1 MAPRTPVAK
10 ARGALIA
17 LLVLI
22 LGMGGLLAFA
32 VQDDRAQWA
41 PLLALDLEGGT
52 QMVLSPQVE
61 GGEEIDAEQ
70 LEQAVEII
78 RQRVDGS
85 GVTESEIATQG
96 AENVVVGMPGVPDQE
111 TRELIQASA
120 NMEFRPVIQ
129 VEQDLDFLQETL
141 LDDEDLTEEEAEA
154 LEEEL
159 SATEEEGEDEPAAQP
174 EDFEE
179 PTAEPENGSDPNWIT
194 PEVAAD
200 FANFTCSTEISLE
213 ERAEAADDEPLI
225 ACDPASGVKYLLGPV
240 EVPGT
245 NIADSSFGLEQSP
258 SGQSTGRWAVT
269 INFDAEGTDSFRDT
283 TTRLVNLEAPRN
295 QFAIM
300 LDGQVISAPTTQA
313 AIVDGRPQITGDFT
327 EEEARGLSEQLRYG
341 SLPISFEI
349 ESEQQISATLGEEQ
363 LRLGL
368 LAGIIGLVL
377 VAGYAL
383 FQYRAL
389 GLVTIA
395 SLVVAGV
402 MTWWA
407 IALLGWSDGY
417 RLSLAGIAGLIVSI
431 GLTADSFIVYFERI
445 KDELRE
451 GRSLPGAVEAG
462 WARARRTI
470 LASKAVNI
478 IASVVLYLVA
488 VGNVR
493 GFAFTLGLTAIIDI
507 ILVFLFTHPLM
518 QLIARKK
525 FFAAGKRFSGLS
537 EKELGVDVLYR
548 GRGRFA
554 RSNVV
559 STGPAGPI
567 GPRDSTADPGGND
580 PRSSPLPRSAIS
592 PDDAKQARMQ
602 ELPEISEL
610 EWSRM
615 TIAERRRARDAAAS
629 RPGSDSSGQDS
640 ARETEAAEEL
650 VRPSETGSSGETP
663 TSRKTEEDR

>member
-1 MAPRTPVAK
+1 MAPRTPVAS

-17 LLVLI
+17 LLVLL

-32 VQDDRAQWA
+32 VQDGRAQWA

-70 LEQAVEII
+70 LDQAVEII

-120 NMEFRPVIQ
+120 NMEFRPVLQ
-129 VEQDLDFLQETL
+129 VEQDLDFLQQTL
-141 LDDEDLTEEEAEA
+141 LEDEDLTEEEAEA

-159 SATEEEGEDEPAAQP
+159 AATEEEGDDEPAAQP

-213 ERAEAADDEPLI
+213 ERAEAADDEPLS
-225 ACDPASGVKYLLGPV
+225 ACDPTSGVKYLLGPV

-245 NIADSSFGLEQSP
+245 SIADSSFGMEQSP

-269 INFDAEGTDSFRDT
+269 INFDADGTEAFRDT
-283 TTRLVNLEAPRN
+283 TTRLVNLEPPRN

-349 ESEQQISATLGEEQ
+349 ESEQQISATLGDEQ

-518 QLIARKK
+518 QLIARRK

-559 STGPAGPI
+559 SAGPAGPMT
-567 GPRDSTADPGGND
+567 PRDSTADPGEEG
-580 PRSSPLPRSAIS
+580 PPSTPLPRSAIS
-592 PDDAKQARMQ
+592 PDDAKQARIQ

-615 TIAERRRARDAAAS
+615 TIAERRRARA
-629 RPGSDSSGQDS
+629 
-640 ARETEAAEEL
+640 EAARQRSSAPEVGESAADTETSDE
-650 VRPSETGSSGETP
+650 RTGSREAHSSRGTS
-663 TSRKTEEDR
+663 TSRETEEDR

>member
-1 MAPRTPVAK
+1 MATRTPAAH
-10 ARGALIA
+10 ARGVLIG
-17 LLVLI
+17 LLVLL
-22 LGMGGLLAFA
+22 LGMGGLLAYA
-32 VQDDRAQWA
+32 VQDGRAQWA

-52 QMVLSPQVE
+52 QMVLSPQVDGE
-61 GGEEIDAEQ
+61 EEIDSEQ
-70 LEQAVEII
+70 LEQAVEVI

-96 AENVVVGMPGVPDQE
+96 AENVVVGMPGVPDAE

-120 NMEFRPVIQ
+120 DMEFRPVIQ
-129 VEQDLDFLQETL
+129 VEQDMEFMESL
-141 LDDEDLTEEEAEA
+141 LAEAEDLSEEDAEA

-159 SATEEEGEDEPAAQP
+159 GATEDEEPAEP

-179 PTAEPENGSDPNWIT
+179 PTAEPENGSDPNWVT
-194 PEVAAD
+194 PELAAE
-200 FANFTCSTEISLE
+200 FANFECSREISFE
-213 ERAEAADDEPLI
+213 DRAANSGDEPLI
-225 ACDPASGVKYLLGPV
+225 SCDPETGMKYLLGPV

-245 NIADSSFGLEQSP
+245 NISDSSFGMEQSP
-258 SGQSTGRWAVT
+258 GGQSTGRWAVT
-269 INFDAEGTDSFRDT
+269 INFDAEGTAAFSDT
-283 TTRLVNLEAPRN
+283 TSRLLNLEAPRN

-349 ESEQQISATLGEEQ
+349 ESEQQISATLGDEQ

-389 GLVTIA
+389 GLVTIT

-431 GLTADSFIVYFERI
+431 GLTADSFIVYFERV

-470 LASKAVNI
+470 LASKAVNV
-478 IASVVLYLVA
+478 IAAVVLYLVA

-493 GFAFTLGLTAIIDI
+493 GFAFTLGLTAVIDV

-518 QLIARKK
+518 QLIARKR
-525 FFAAGKRFSGLS
+525 FFAAGRPFSGLS

-548 GRGRFA
+548 GSRRYA
-554 RSNVV
+554 RPTPGTEQDGEVESQ
-559 STGPAGPI
+559 SPAGAAPV
-567 GPRDSTADPGGND
+567 GSASSSTPT
-580 PRSSPLPRSAIS
+580 SSPLRRSAWT
-592 PDDAKQARMQ
+592 PEDAR
-602 ELPEISEL
+602 EDRVRDVPEISDQ
-610 EWSRM
+610 EWAQM
-615 TIAERRRARDAAAS
+615 TIAERRRARAAATTH
-629 RPGSDSSGQDS
+629 RPDAG
-640 ARETEAAEEL
+640 EIEEE
-650 VRPSETGSSGETP
+650 R
-663 TSRKTEEDR
+663 

>member
-1 MAPRTPVAK
+1 MATRTPAAH
-10 ARGALIA
+10 ARG
-17 LLVLI
+17 VLI
-22 LGMGGLLAFA
+22 GLLILLLGMGGLLAYG
-32 VQDDRAQWA
+32 VQDGRAQWA

-52 QMVLSPQVE
+52 QMVLSPQVD

-96 AENVVVGMPGVPDQE
+96 AENVVVGMPGVPDEE

-120 NMEFRPVIQ
+120 DMEFRPVLQ
-129 VEQDLDFLQETL
+129 VEQDLDFLESL
-141 LDDEDLTEEEAEA
+141 LSEDENLSEEEAEA
-154 LEEEL
+154 LEEDL
-159 SATEEEGEDEPAAQP
+159 AASEEEEAVP

-179 PTAEPENGSDPNWIT
+179 PTAEPENGSDLNWVT
-194 PEVAAD
+194 PEVAAE
-200 FANFTCSTEISLE
+200 FANFTCSSDISLE
-213 ERAEAADDEPLI
+213 ERADSEADAPLVS
-225 ACDPASGVKYLLGPV
+225 CDPETGMKYLLGPV
-240 EVPGT
+240 AVPGT
-245 NIADSSFGLEQSP
+245 SITDSSFGTEQSQ

-269 INFDAEGTDSFRDT
+269 INFDDSGTESFRDT
-283 TTRLVNLEAPRN
+283 TTRLLNLEAPRN

-327 EEEARGLSEQLRYG
+327 EDEARGLSEQLRYG

-368 LAGIIGLVL
+368 LAGVIGLLL
-377 VAGYAL
+377 VAGYAI

-389 GLVTIA
+389 GMVTII

-462 WARARRTI
+462 WSRARRTI
-470 LASKAVNI
+470 LASKAVNV
-478 IASVVLYLVA
+478 IAAVVLYLVA

-493 GFAFTLGLTAIIDI
+493 GFAFTLGLTAIIDV

-518 QLIARKK
+518 QLIARRK

-537 EKELGVDVLYR
+537 EKEMGVEVLYR
-548 GRGRFA
+548 GSGRFA
-554 RSNVV
+554 RSA
-559 STGPAGPI
+559 AGP
-567 GPRDSTADPGGND
+567 STSASGSTLASPAASDGSDESAGGASSPLGGA
-580 PRSSPLPRSAIS
+580 PRSS
-592 PDDAKQARMQ
+592 DDARKDRIT
-602 ELPEISEL
+602 ELPEISDL
-610 EWSRM
+610 EWSHM
-615 TIAERRRARDAAAS
+615 TLAERRKVRESAA
-629 RPGSDSSGQDS
+629 
-640 ARETEAAEEL
+640 
-650 VRPSETGSSGETP
+650 VRQ
-663 TSRKTEEDR
+663 RQNATEEPGTSSTAPGENEEER

>member
-17 LLVLI
+17 LLVLL

-61 GGEEIDAEQ
+61 GDAQIDGEQ
-70 LEQAVEII
+70 LDQAVEII

-96 AENVVVGMPGVPDQE
+96 AENVVVGMPGVPDEE
-111 TRELIQASA
+111 TRDLIQASA

-129 VEQDLDFLQETL
+129 VEQDLDFLQQTL

-159 SATEEEGEDEPAAQP
+159 AATEEEGDDAPAAQP

-213 ERAEAADDEPLI
+213 ERAAAADDEPLS
-225 ACDPASGVKYLLGPV
+225 ACDPNSGVKYLLGPV

-245 NIADSSFGLEQSP
+245 NIADSSFGMEQSP
-258 SGQSTGRWAVT
+258 GGGSTGRWAVT
-269 INFDAEGTDSFRDT
+269 INFDSEGTESFRDT

-368 LAGIIGLVL
+368 MAGIIGLVL

-407 IALLGWSDGY
+407 IALLGWTDGY

-431 GLTADSFIVYFERI
+431 GLTADSFIVYFERV

-518 QLIARKK
+518 QLLARRK

-554 RSNVV
+554 RSSVV
-559 STGPAGPI
+559 SAGPAGPMT
-567 GPRDSTADPGGND
+567 PRDSTADPGGGGL
-580 PRSSPLPRSAIS
+580 RSSPLPRSAES
-592 PDDAKQARMQ
+592 PDDVREARIR
-602 ELPEISEL
+602 ELPEISDH
-610 EWSRM
+610 EWGQM
-615 TIAERRRARDAAAS
+615 TIAERRRARAAAARQRS
-629 RPGSDSSGQDS
+629 SETTPNDSDTPDERLTP
-640 ARETEAAEEL
+640 RET
-650 VRPSETGSSGETP
+650 VTSSE
-663 TSRKTEEDR
+663 TEEDR

>member
-1 MAPRTPVAK
+1 MATRTPAAH
-10 ARGALIA
+10 ARGVLIG
-17 LLVLI
+17 LLVLL

-32 VQDDRAQWA
+32 VQDGRAQWA

-52 QMVLSPQVE
+52 QMVLSPQVD
-61 GGEEIDAEQ
+61 GDAEIDEEQ
-70 LEQAVEII
+70 LQQAVEVI

-85 GVTESEIATQG
+85 GVTEAEITTQG
-96 AENVVVGMPGVPDQE
+96 GENVVVGLPGTPDAE

-120 NMEFRPVIQ
+120 DMEFRPVLR
-129 VEQDLDFLQETL
+129 VEQDMAFMEEL
-141 LDDEDLTEEEAEA
+141 LAEDEDLSEEEAEA
-154 LEEEL
+154 LEEQL
-159 SATEEEGEDEPAAQP
+159 GATEDEEQARP

-200 FANFTCSTEISLE
+200 FANFECSSEISLDD
-213 ERAEAADDEPLI
+213 RAESSPDEPLVS
-225 ACDPASGVKYLLGPV
+225 CDPESGMKYLLGPV
-240 EVPGT
+240 AVPGT
-245 NIADSSFGLEQSP
+245 NIEDSSFGMEQSGA
-258 SGQSTGRWAVT
+258 GQSTGRWAVT
-269 INFDAEGTDSFRDT
+269 INFDAEGTEAFSDT
-283 TTRLVNLEAPRN
+283 TTRLLGLEAPRN

-313 AIVDGRPQITGDFT
+313 AIVDGRPQITGDFS
-327 EEEARGLSEQLRYG
+327 EDEARGLSEQLRYG

-383 FQYRAL
+383 FQYRTL
-389 GLVTIA
+389 GLVTIV

-462 WARARRTI
+462 WSRARRTI
-470 LASKAVNI
+470 LASKAVNV
-478 IASVVLYLVA
+478 IAAVVLYLVA

-493 GFAFTLGLTAIIDI
+493 GFAFTLGLTAVIDV

-518 QLIARKK
+518 QLIARRK
-525 FFAAGKRFSGLS
+525 FFAAGKKFSGLS

-548 GRGRFA
+548 GSGRFA
-554 RSNVV
+554 RRGPS
-559 STGPAGPI
+559 STTETASQGAPAPALAGSSASSLP
-567 GPRDSTADPGGND
+567 
-580 PRSSPLPRSAIS
+580 SSPLRPSART
-592 PDDAKQARMQ
+592 PEDAREDRIQ
-602 ELPEISEL
+602 EVPEISES
-610 EWSRM
+610 EWAQM
-615 TIAERRRARDAAAS
+615 TIAERRRARASAA
-629 RPGSDSSGQDS
+629 RQQDTD
-640 ARETEAAEEL
+640 ETEEE
-650 VRPSETGSSGETP
+650 R
-663 TSRKTEEDR
+663 

>member
-1 MAPRTPVAK
+1 MAPRTPVAS
-10 ARGALIA
+10 ARGALIG
-17 LLVLI
+17 LLVLL
-22 LGMGGLLAFA
+22 LGMGGLLASA
-32 VQDDRAQWA
+32 VQDGRAQWA

-96 AENVVVGMPGVPDQE
+96 AENVVVGMPGVPDEE

-129 VEQDLDFLQETL
+129 VDQDLDFLQQSL
-141 LDDEDLTEEEAEA
+141 LENEDLTEEEAEA

-159 SATEEEGEDEPAAQP
+159 SAAQEEDEEPAAQP

-194 PEVAAD
+194 PEVAAE
-200 FANFTCSTEISLE
+200 FANFSCSTEISLE
-213 ERAEAADDEPLI
+213 ERAAAADDEPLS
-225 ACDPASGVKYLLGPV
+225 ACDPTTGTKYLLGPV

-245 NIADSSFGLEQSP
+245 NIADSSFGMEQSQ

-269 INFDAEGTDSFRDT
+269 INFDAEGTESFRDT

-313 AIVDGRPQITGDFT
+313 AIVDGRPQITGEFT
-327 EEEARGLSEQLRYG
+327 EDEARGLSEQLRYG

-431 GLTADSFIVYFERI
+431 GLTADSFIVYFERV

-518 QLIARKK
+518 QLIARRK
-525 FFAAGKRFSGLS
+525 FFAAGKPFSGLS

-554 RSNVV
+554 RSSVV
-559 STGPAGPI
+559 AAGPAGPMT
-567 GPRDSTADPGGND
+567 PRDSTADPGGEG
-580 PRSSPLPRSAIS
+580 PPSSPLPRSAGT
-592 PDDAKQARMQ
+592 PDDAREARDARIQ
-602 ELPEISEL
+602 ELPEISDL
-610 EWSRM
+610 EWSHM
-615 TIAERRRARDAAAS
+615 TIAERRRARAAAARQRTAES
-629 RPGSDSSGQDS
+629 TGDGSAVD
-640 ARETEAAEEL
+640 TEVSDER
-650 VRPSETGSSGETP
+650 V
-663 TSRKTEEDR
+663 TSRETEEDR